1 MKTKF
6 VRVHFRVL
14 LSLSRPRGLGL
25 KWGGG
30 REEEEEEGGGVNG
43 WLEGRFVSESLHPCF
58 LPTFRDAS

>member
-30 REEEEEEGGGVNG
+30 REEEEEEEGGG
-43 WLEGRFVSESLHPCF
+43 
-58 LPTFRDAS
+58 